1 MGRLKRAIKHATLFA
16 TGGSIYYGVEVLW
29 RGHSHWTMAV
39 LGGLCFLLLGAIN
52 EVLSWDTPL
61 WRQALYGAVIITA
74 LELAAGVILNLAMG
88 LDIWDYSSMPCNFL
102 GQICLPYFL
111 LWIPLS
117 ILAILLDD
125 WLRHW
130 FFGEERPHYRLI

>member
-1 MGRLKRAIKHATLFA
+1 MKRAIKHATLFA

-52 EVLSWDTPL
+52 EVLSWGTPL
-61 WRQALYGAVIITA
+61 WRQALYGAVVITV
-74 LELAAGVILNLAMG
+74 LELAAGIVLNLALR
-88 LDIWDYSSMPCNFL
+88 LDIWDYSGLPCNIL

-117 ILAILLDD
+117 LAAILLDD
-125 WLRHW
+125 WLRYLL
-130 FFGEERPHYRLI
+130 FGEERPRYKLI

>member
-1 MGRLKRAIKHATLFA
+1 MKRAIKHAVLFVV
-16 TGGSIYYGVEVLW
+16 GGGTYYGIEVLW

-39 LGGLCFLLLGAIN
+39 LGGLCFLLVGAIN

-74 LELAAGVILNLAMG
+74 LELAAGILLNLVLG
-88 LDIWDYSSMPCNFL
+88 LDIWDYSGLPCNFL

-125 WLRHW
+125 WLRYW

>member
-1 MGRLKRAIKHATLFA
+1 MKRAIKHATLFA

-29 RGHSHWTMAV
+29 RGYSHWTMAV
-39 LGGLCFLLLGAIN
+39 LGGLCFLLVGAIN
-52 EVLSWDTPL
+52 EVLTWDTPL

-74 LELAAGVILNLAMG
+74 LELAAGVILNLALG

-125 WLRHW
+125 WLRYW